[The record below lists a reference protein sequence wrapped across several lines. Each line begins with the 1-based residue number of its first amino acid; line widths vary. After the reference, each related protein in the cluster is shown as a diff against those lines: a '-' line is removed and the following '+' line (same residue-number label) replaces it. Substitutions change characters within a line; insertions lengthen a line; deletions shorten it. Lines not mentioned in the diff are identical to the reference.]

1 MRTRASRE
9 ELVEPFASDDVML
22 LRLISRGLTLRA
34 IARSLACSERTVRRR
49 THELCERA
57 GVDTPIE
64 AVVLAVRRG
73 LI

>member
-1 MRTRASRE
+1 MKTRSCDEALLKPFTFDD
-9 ELVEPFASDDVML
+9 LVL
-22 LRLISRGLTLRA
+22 LRLISRGLPLRA

-57 GVDTPIE
+57 EVDTPIE

>member
-1 MRTRASRE
+1 
-9 ELVEPFASDDVML
+9 LKPFGLDDIAL
-22 LRLISRGLTLRA
+22 LQLIARGLTLRA

-57 GVDTPIE
+57 GVGTPIE